1 MRHRRPRQRVIAS
14 WPKDKPAPAGVADR
28 TSYVGSAEHKTYP
41 SPAGH
46 PSLRS
51 DASRCD
57 PRYTDFEQITQ
68 ALREGIRRR
77 CTSAIFDG
85 DFPKYVWG
93 WLDGQLYEARLV
105 NRQQG
110 TYKGYPLEEVET
122 PKDEEGLLNWER
134 ENA

>member
-1 MRHRRPRQRVIAS
+1 MRHRRPRQRSIAP
-14 WPKDKPAPAGVADR
+14 WPDDKPDPTEVADR

-46 PSLRS
+46 AALRS
-51 DASRCD
+51 DASRCLQS
-57 PRYTDFEQITQ
+57 YTDFEKITQ
-68 ALREGIRRR
+68 VLREGIRRC
-77 CTSAIFDG
+77 CTSAVFDG

-110 TYKGYPLEEVET
+110 TYKGYPLEELEI
-122 PKDEEGLLNWER
+122 PQDKEGLLNWES